1 MDVGMISLIFLR
13 MLAGYS
19 VKTVSIVAL
28 YLYMYLENKRRD
40 RAAAESQELEG
51 DGVENGMLVS
61 ICLA

>member
-1 MDVGMISLIFLR
+1 

-40 RAAAESQELEG
+40 RAAVESHESEG

-61 ICLA
+61 QSGL